1 MIFFKIII
9 LRSTL
14 THASI
19 RYYYNMLP
27 IYQPIQAVNGF
38 RPMFIYMLFYNYH
51 MNSCTSTPQYQ

>member
-38 RPMFIYMLFYNYH
+38 GL
-51 MNSCTSTPQYQ
+51 STCCFTIIT

>member
-38 RPMFIYMLFYNYH
+38 RFIYMLFYNYH
-51 MNSCTSTPQYQ
+51 MNSCTTTPQYQ